1 MIVKEVLLE
10 ALSRANDI
18 RRGSSAPAEDI
29 TNALAQFNAQLRKYS
44 DNNLVTAFQRV
55 LTFEGAEEL
64 VIGKPS
70 YKKNIRITN
79 FETMPTDDQE
89 KNCEYY
95 YHQFKMGR
103 YTFGKDY
110 FFEKSTGKYYIPSVK
125 KSPSVL
131 SGSLYIYNTSG
142 SSIQIEAGLQFKD
155 PTGGLTGLWII
166 PGPRESETL
175 GPGMSTEVGVI
186 GSPDSADVG
195 KDVICTTIPLL
206 KAHALTK
213 GDYTTEYLWGEVD
226 SSEICTFQP
235 DVLCEDISRITSAM
249 YRSAD
254 GHWNKLNFVPLD
266 QFYTEDD
273 DEIYCSNARGENKVN
288 FYLPPEYIGN
298 EIRIVYNT
306 SMKFG
311 KDDVIELPEVHI
323 ELMTLATAKAL
334 LISDSD
340 ADPRLLD
347 GISMELQ
354 QVEEQIKM
362 GMASNRRIRRQSE
375 YDRFHPRAI
384 ITGEF
389 LRRK

>member
-18 RRGSSAPAEDI
+18 RRGSAAPAEDI

-95 YHQFKMGR
+95 YNQFKTGR

-110 FFEKSTGKYYIPSVK
+110 FFEKSTGKYYVPAVEK
-125 KSPSVL
+125 FPPVL
-131 SGSLYIYNTSG
+131 GGTLSIYNLGKTSLPVEG
-142 SSIQIEAGLQFKD
+142 GQFKD
-155 PTGGLTGLWII
+155 EGGRYEDSWNVVGAHDNLD
-166 PGPRESETL
+166 PGE
-175 GPGMSTEVGVI
+175 MVEVGAT
-186 GSPDSADVG
+186 GTPNSPDVG
-195 KDVICTTIPLL
+195 TYLVSTIYPLL
-206 KAHALTK
+206 KGEVLKK
-213 GDYTTEYLWGEVD
+213 GDYTTEYLWAEVD
-226 SSEICTFQP
+226 PSEILTFRP

-249 YRSAD
+249 YRSSD
-254 GHWNKLNFVPLD
+254 GHWNKLNFIPLD

-288 FYLPPEYIGN
+288 FYLPPEYIGK
-298 EIRIVYNT
+298 EIRVVYNT

-334 LISDSD
+334 LISDAD